1 MPVVVEPASTRAS
14 TPSSFAKLAASS
26 LIVQRSCQRIF
37 IVWSW
42 FAKPRRCVPV
52 VIAGLIDVLPAEW
65 RQMQRRCNCGVK
77 SGFVWLCFMAMPGLT
92 RVSISEKSLKALL
105 LSEAGFREAGAA

>member
-1 MPVVVEPASTRAS
+1 
-14 TPSSFAKLAASS
+14 
-26 LIVQRSCQRIF
+26 
-37 IVWSW
+37 
-42 FAKPRRCVPV
+42 V

-105 LSEAGFREAGAA
+105 LSEAGSREAGAAKLHFGDTGMRGYDFPAVGKFLEIHSAIFPPFSAWNSQKRPTTR